1 MSNVGTNLDIVEM
14 ATIDARRDAQTS
26 TIPRHFVA
34 WVAFTDILCQC
45 IDGLWFGIT
54 THQRNACDVATEFL
68 HKAINCQGIEGFTDV
83 LSQISAVASWTM
95 AGTARDIH

>member
-1 MSNVGTNLDIVEM
+1 MSNVGTNLDIIEM
-14 ATIDARRDAQTS
+14 ATIDARRDAQTT

-34 WVAFTDILCQC
+34 WVAFTDILRQR
-45 IDGLWFGIT
+45 IYGLWFGIA

-68 HKAINCQGIEGFTDV
+68 HKAINCQGIERYTDV
-83 LSQISAVASWTM
+83 LSQISAVAPWTM